1 MKLPV
6 DETDIALFTAATRV
20 TIGDGRKASFWVSS
34 WIKGRSP
41 ASLFPRLYRHS
52 RRKNRSVREAVF
64 NAKLINDIAHNLN
77 AGILREFVELWQ
89 LIHILHLD
97 PANEQED
104 QIVWTLD
111 GSGEYT
117 AKSAYE
123 V

>member
-1 MKLPV
+1 M
-6 DETDIALFTAATRV
+6 
-20 TIGDGRKASFWVSS
+20 
-34 WIKGRSP
+34 
-41 ASLFPRLYRHS
+41 
-52 RRKNRSVREAVF
+52 REAVF

-89 LIHILHLD
+89 LIHTLHLD
-97 PANEQED
+97 PANKQED